1 MCETDEPITEITAED
16 MRRMLAN
23 FHATRERRK
32 LAVNDCPAVLSDRIE
47 SEGTLPESFD
57 PPAHQLALDLA

>member
-1 MCETDEPITEITAED
+1 
-16 MRRMLAN
+16 MLAN